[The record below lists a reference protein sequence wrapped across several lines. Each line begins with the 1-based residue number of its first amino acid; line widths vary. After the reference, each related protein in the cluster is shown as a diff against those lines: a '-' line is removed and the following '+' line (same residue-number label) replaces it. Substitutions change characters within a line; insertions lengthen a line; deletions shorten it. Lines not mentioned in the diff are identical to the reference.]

1 MEEKKF
7 LKLFFFYLLIIEIK
21 CNKKDLKKIKEI
33 SEKQGYDITNPNDDF
48 FNDICK
54 TFSSENKTDVTLEY
68 RRKYYYYPN
77 NKKKIINDLKLLKE
91 TFPKPK
97 RNNILLCFISYLNID
112 VIFGNI
118 SFSFFAAL
126 LFIFQLFLFT
136 FFLCGKYKD
145 ASEKTSE
152 QYFNYMIQKILYKRK
167 KICDE
172 SITNNADTENDNKDN
187 FKTLKEEYTNET
199 FEGNNNTESKDVYIT
214 NGGLIRENIV
224 NQIEDDDENKKDE
237 LNTTG
242 DFQHSFDEKDEKN
255 EENNNNANN
264 GNNSNNNKIIN
275 NDDIYTFGGLN
286 LKHNFDIV
294 NSKDKDIAKN
304 DTYENKKINDVIS
317 KKEERMEYV
326 YNKIN
331 NHNYI
336 KNNFNN
342 NRINKKANIQ
352 LTNEELFYS
361 GFSVSILEDKRTFKE
376 IYIDILCHC
385 QIIFY
390 FMPNYFIYEDQRL
403 TVIYYSIK
411 ISLYLIILIIL
422 LNSSSVINQIYKNDF
437 SFFNYFFRC
446 LLATSIVNIISQ
458 YLFILTNSKRVYIK
472 YINKMKNSLYGK
484 NRILKYV
491 IKDLIDLINHNLY
504 FKILF
509 LFCLNIIIFIINFY
523 LSFCFCVAY
532 YNTQLL
538 LIKCL
543 IICIFISQ
551 ISPFFLALIPAKL
564 RKKAIENKDNKL
576 YILSKLVN
584 SYFLP

>member
-1 MEEKKF
+1 MKEKKF

-77 NKKKIINDLKLLKE
+77 NKKKIISDHKLLKE

-112 VIFGNI
+112 TIFDNI
-118 SFSFFAAL
+118 SFSFFAVL
-126 LFIFQLFLFT
+126 LLIFQLFLFT
-136 FFLCGKYKD
+136 YFLCGKYKD

-167 KICDE
+167 KICDT

-264 GNNSNNNKIIN
+264 GNNSNNNKVIN

-286 LKHNFDIV
+286 IKHNFDIV
-294 NSKDKDIAKN
+294 NSEDIAKN
-304 DTYENKKINDVIS
+304 DTYENKKI
-317 KKEERMEYV
+317 KK
-326 YNKIN
+326 
-331 NHNYI
+331 
-336 KNNFNN
+336 
-342 NRINKKANIQ
+342 
-352 LTNEELFYS
+352 
-361 GFSVSILEDKRTFKE
+361 
-376 IYIDILCHC
+376 
-385 QIIFY
+385 
-390 FMPNYFIYEDQRL
+390 FI
-403 TVIYYSIK
+403 
-411 ISLYLIILIIL
+411 
-422 LNSSSVINQIYKNDF
+422 
-437 SFFNYFFRC
+437 
-446 LLATSIVNIISQ
+446 
-458 YLFILTNSKRVYIK
+458 
-472 YINKMKNSLYGK
+472 
-484 NRILKYV
+484 
-491 IKDLIDLINHNLY
+491 
-504 FKILF
+504 
-509 LFCLNIIIFIINFY
+509 
-523 LSFCFCVAY
+523 
-532 YNTQLL
+532 
-538 LIKCL
+538 
-543 IICIFISQ
+543 
-551 ISPFFLALIPAKL
+551 
-564 RKKAIENKDNKL
+564 
-576 YILSKLVN
+576 
-584 SYFLP
+584 